1 MIPES
6 LYRWA
11 QLKGIAVVG
20 TGDVT
25 HPAWFAELQ
34 ENLYRQSRAFI
45 ASSQNWPHL

>member
-11 QLKGIAVVG
+11 QLKGITVVR
-20 TGDVT
+20 TGDFT

-34 ENLYRQSRAFI
+34 DKLEPPESGLY